1 MMKMKIKLDE
11 QKIKESGEYTVD
23 EMYKKIDN
31 LAKKV
36 NITRKDKEGAFV
48 GNNDRYDLASFIRIV
63 LTLKD
68 CNWFKPF
75 VKEWLWDENGEVE
88 DVVEFYNLK
97 GQTV

>member
-48 GNNDRYDLASFIRIV
+48 GNNDRYDFLMKYLGYIRGKLI
-63 LTLKD
+63 
-68 CNWFKPF
+68 
-75 VKEWLWDENGEVE
+75 
-88 DVVEFYNLK
+88 
-97 GQTV
+97 

>member
-1 MMKMKIKLDE
+1 MMRMKIKLNE
-11 QKIKESGEYTVD
+11 EKARENGKYTVE
-23 EMYKKIDN
+23 EMYKKIDD

-36 NITRKDKEGAFV
+36 NITKKDKEGAFV
-48 GNNDRYDLASFIRIV
+48 GNNDRYDLVSFIRIV

-88 DVVEFYNLK
+88 DVVEFYNLR